1 MELKNKVKK
10 EAIRK
15 TYRTGKDLINNQI
28 GIRDYDDKERIDNST
43 DTEHS
48 PSLFNI
54 SEALEYSS
62 NI

>member
-28 GIRDYDDKERIDNST
+28 GIRDYDDKERIDN
-43 DTEHS
+43 
-48 PSLFNI
+48 
-54 SEALEYSS
+54 YSDMRRKCY
-62 NI
+62 